1 MVSLRHHRPMRS
13 IHFCGLVLVLGFSL
27 SSCSDMTPM
36 ERNKLAKAQSQAPA
50 PGMRGGPID
59 PSATGIEA
67 PETREMREMQKT
79 ARDYRQSA
87 NQAQGPERERYLQL
101 AENLE
106 QQIQAMKT
114 RKW

>member
-1 MVSLRHHRPMRS
+1 MRAMRS
-13 IHFCGLVLVLGFSL
+13 ILFCGLGLVMLGIL
-27 SSCSDMTPM
+27 SACSDMTPM
-36 ERNKLAKAQSQAPA
+36 ERKKVADAQSRAPA
-50 PGMRGGPID
+50 PGLRGGPID

-67 PETREMREMQKT
+67 PETKEMRELQKT